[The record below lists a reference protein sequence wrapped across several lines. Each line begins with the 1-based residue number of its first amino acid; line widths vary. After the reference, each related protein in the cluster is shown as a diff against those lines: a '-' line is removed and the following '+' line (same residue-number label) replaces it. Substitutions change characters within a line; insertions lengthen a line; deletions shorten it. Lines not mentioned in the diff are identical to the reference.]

1 MQARTSTIAA
11 CLLVVSSARAD
22 DKQEP
27 VYDESALKSAL
38 DEAPGARKTPEKAG
52 SALEVPPPPPRKSG
66 VVVEGSLGAMGFIG
80 KLKNISPTASSF
92 HLQLGFEPFR
102 WLMVFGEGDL
112 SFTSTRYSP
121 PARGY
126 AIYAFGAGGRGT
138 VGISERVSVYGQIDF
153 GMTSVSGNVLHSY
166 GFYDAENLNAYFGG
180 SGGLEWYQADPH
192 YALALYGGVRNA
204 QGFQRAVPGDTGL
217 AWRGGATIRYAF

>member
-1 MQARTSTIAA
+1 MRARTLTIAA
-11 CLLVVSSARAD
+11 CLLVSGSARAQ

-38 DEAPGARKTPEKAG
+38 EEAPGARKTPEKAG

-66 VVVEGSLGAMGFIG
+66 VVVEGSFGAMGFLG
-80 KLKNISPTASSF
+80 KLKNVSPAASSF

-102 WLMVFGEGDL
+102 WFMVFGEGDL
-112 SFTSTRYSP
+112 SFTSTRYAP

-138 VGISERVSVYGQIDF
+138 AGLSERVSVYGQVDF
-153 GMTSVSGNVLHSY
+153 GLTSVSSNVLHSY
-166 GFYDAENLNAYFGG
+166 GFYDAENLGGYFGAT
-180 SGGLEWYQADPH
+180 GGLEWYQADPH
-192 YALALYGGVRNA
+192 YALALYAGVRSA
-204 QGFQRAVPGDTGL
+204 QGFLRAVPGDNSL